1 MLSLPKPRAIRANN
15 ILWLMTLMFVNGG
28 LHAASVGPTGY
39 TNAFNTAVPSPGDWS
54 TESISG
60 GSGDVTTAAEL
71 DAAVQSLTAS
81 GIATQISSDTGNPP
95 AANALAT
102 WSSTGHYLQTRPTG
116 VKMAV
121 LIATLV
127 NDTGTNA
134 DVLNLNYDFTVA
146 TSVTEEISG
155 HRVYYSLT
163 GAANSW
169 QNVPALNSHS
179 PGRVSTS
186 VVLSSAWSAG
196 AKLYLLWADDNGSG
210 SPDDANQIDSFFL
223 SAYYTNFPLTIS
235 LASPAEGQHLGAGS
249 AVSAS
254 VVLTGSPTNVSYYV
268 DRNLAAVRTTPPFTP
283 ITLPPQTVGAHTI
296 YVTAQDTDTLVSTV
310 TNDFVVDLS
319 LSGTLSTDT
328 TLLASIGSYVVS
340 GTLTVPSG
348 VTFTIEPG
356 VTLQFNSGQ
365 SLTIAN
371 GGRLLAEG
379 TSNAPVHFTRA
390 GNSGYWGNLTIN
402 GAVGSPET
410 RIAYASFDFNA
421 NDSGTP
427 CIEVDTGSAYLDHL
441 TFGQTGAPYIHVDGA
456 SFTVSDCFFPVPTA
470 QFEPCHG
477 TRGVRSDGHG
487 LFLRNFFGKPTGYND
502 VVDFT
507 GGNRPH
513 PIVQFIG
520 NVVTGG
526 DDDGFD
532 IDGTDAWIEGNIFLH
547 LHKNAGTPDSS
558 SAVSGGNYVYSS
570 GDPGGTGT
578 ETSQI
583 TIIRNLIYD
592 CDQAADAKQGNFF
605 TFYNNTIVHQSHAG
619 GVDTAGAVV
628 ILADDG
634 TTQGA
639 GMYLEGNIVHD
650 AEQLTRNVTTAIVT
664 YTNNILSQVQG
675 ASWNGLGGNNSTN
688 NPMLKHVPQLSET
701 DFTNWDSAQVMWD
714 WFSLLPESPGIG
726 TGPNGRD
733 KGGVVPAGASIF
745 GMPTGTVS
753 QANATVRVGINRTGN
768 GIPTVGW
775 PNGSGY
781 VAYKWRLDTNDW
793 SAETPINTP
802 IDLAGLPDGAHHVE
816 VTGKNDAGF
825 YQNDPIFGPDATVT
839 VSPTWNIQSAFQLV
853 PGTREG
859 SGFTLGVPAAAGNSY
874 SVLYRDALDPAQ
886 PWIKL
891 LDIPAPAS
899 SGLIWVTDSNATSR
913 MRYYRVITPAQP

>member
-1 MLSLPKPRAIRANN
+1 MTTQPKRSALFPGKGCWSV
-15 ILWLMTLMFVNGG
+15 ILACLAS
-28 LHAASVGPTGY
+28 AASAALVSPAGY
-39 TNAFNTAVPSPGDWS
+39 TNAFDTAPGPADWS
-54 TESISG
+54 TATIVG
-60 GSGDVTTAAEL
+60 ASGDVTTAAGL
-71 DAAVQSLTAS
+71 DAAVQSLSAS
-81 GIATQISSDTGNPP
+81 GINTQISSDTGNPP

-102 WSSTGHYLQTRPTG
+102 WSSSGHYLQTRPTG

-121 LIATLV
+121 LMATLV
-127 NDTGTNA
+127 NNTGTNA
-134 DVLNLNYDFTVA
+134 NLILLNYDFTIA
-146 TSVTEEISG
+146 TSVTEEIPG
-155 HRVYYSLT
+155 HRIFYSVT

-169 QNVPALNSHS
+169 QNISALNSAS
-179 PGRVSTS
+179 AGRLSAS
-186 VVLSSAWSAG
+186 VALSSTWNSG
-196 AKLYLLWADDNGSG
+196 APLYLLWADDNGSG
-210 SPDDANQIDSFFL
+210 SPDDANQIDNFFICA
-223 SAYYTNFPLTIS
+223 SYTNFPLT
-235 LASPAEGQHLGAGS
+235 LALTAPGDGQHIGAGS
-249 AVSAS
+249 VISAS
-254 VVLTGSPTNVSYYV
+254 VALTGSPTNVSYYV
-268 DRNLAAVRTTPPFTP
+268 DGSLAVVRTSTPFTP
-283 ITLPPQTVGAHTI
+283 VTLPNQGVGSHTI
-296 YVTAQDTDTLVSTV
+296 YATAQEASTLVTTA
-310 TNDFVVDLS
+310 TNTFEVDLS
-319 LSGTLSTDT
+319 LSGTLSSDT
-328 TLLASIGSYVVS
+328 TLYAANGSYTVS

-348 VTFTIEPG
+348 VTVTIEPG
-356 VTLQFNSGQ
+356 VTLEFNSGQ
-365 SLTIAN
+365 SLIIAN

-379 TSNAPVHFTRA
+379 TSNAPIHFTRA
-390 GNSGYWGNLTIN
+390 GTSGYWGNLTIN

-410 RIAYASFDFNA
+410 RVTYATFDLNA

-441 TFGQTGAPYIHVDGA
+441 TFGQTGAPYIHVDGS
-456 SFTVSDCFFPVPTA
+456 SFTISDCFFPSPTA

-547 LHKNAGTPDSS
+547 LHRNAGTPDSS
-558 SAVSGGNYVYSS
+558 SAVSGGNYVYST

-634 TTQGA
+634 TAQGA

-650 AEQLTRNVTTAIVT
+650 AEQLTRNVTNAIVT

-675 ASWNGLGGNNSTN
+675 APWSGLGGDNATN

-701 DFTNWDSAQVMWD
+701 YFTNWASAQVMWE
-714 WFSLLPESPGIG
+714 WFSLFQGSPAIG
-726 TGPNGRD
+726 SGPNGRD
-733 KGGVVPAGASIF
+733 KGGVVAAGASIS
-745 GMPTGTVS
+745 GMPTDTVS

-781 VAYKWRLDTNDW
+781 VAYKWRLDTNGW

-802 IDLAGLPDGAHHVE
+802 IDLAGLPDGAHYIE
-816 VTGKNDAGF
+816 VIGKNDAGF
-825 YQNDPIFGPDATVT
+825 YQNDPILGPEAAVT
-839 VSPTWNIQSAFQLV
+839 VSAMWNIQSAFQLV
-853 PGTREG
+853 PGTCEG
-859 SGFTLGVPAAAGNSY
+859 AGFTLGLPAAAGNSY
-874 SVLYRDALDPAQ
+874 SILYRDAFDVTSG
-886 PWIKL
+886 WKKL
-891 LDIPAPAS
+891 LDVPAPPNTTTIWLEDSNAPAS
-899 SGLIWVTDSNATSR
+899 SR
-913 MRYYRVITPAQP
+913 FYRAVTPAQP

>member
-1 MLSLPKPRAIRANN
+1 MLSLPKPDAIRANN
-15 ILWLMTLMFVNGG
+15 ILWLLILMFVTGG

-39 TNAFNTAVPSPGDWS
+39 TNAFDTAVPGPGDWS
-54 TESISG
+54 TETISG

-95 AANALAT
+95 AADALAT

-121 LIATLV
+121 LMATLV

-134 DVLNLNYDFTVA
+134 NLLNLNYDFTVA
-146 TSVTEEISG
+146 TSVTEEIGG

-169 QNVPALNSHS
+169 QNVPALNSHP

-186 VVLSSAWSAG
+186 VGLSSPWNAG

-210 SPDDANQIDSFFL
+210 SPDDANQIDNLFL

-235 LASPAEGQHLGAGS
+235 LTSPTEGQHLGAGS
-249 AVSAS
+249 AVTAS

-268 DRNLAAVRTTPPFTP
+268 DGTLAAVRTAPPFTP
-283 ITLPPQTVGAHTI
+283 VTLPSQSVGAHTI
-296 YVTAQDTDTLVSTV
+296 YVTAQDPTTLVSTV

-328 TLLASIGSYVVS
+328 TLLASIGSYLVS
-340 GTLTVPSG
+340 GTLTVPNG
-348 VTFTIEPG
+348 VTLTIEPG
-356 VTLQFNSGQ
+356 VTLQFNPGQ
-365 SLTIAN
+365 SLIIAN

-390 GNSGYWGNLTIN
+390 GGSGYWGNLTIN

-421 NDSGTP
+421 NDSSTP

-456 SFTVSDCFFPVPTA
+456 SFTISDCFFPIPTA

-513 PIVQFIG
+513 PIVQFVG

-547 LHKNAGTPDSS
+547 LHRNNGTPDSS
-558 SAVSGGNYVYSS
+558 SAVSGGNYTYGG

-578 ETSQI
+578 ETSEI
-583 TIIRNLIYD
+583 TVIRNLVYD

-605 TFYNNTIVHQSHAG
+605 TFYYNTIVHQTHVG
-619 GVDTAGAVV
+619 GIDPIGAVV
-628 ILADDG
+628 ILADSG

-639 GMYLEGNIVHD
+639 GTYLEGNIVFD
-650 AEQLTRNVTTAIVT
+650 AEQLTRNVTTALVT
-664 YTNNILSQVQG
+664 FTNNILSQVAG
-675 ASWNGLGGNNSTN
+675 APWTGPGGNNITN
-688 NPMLKHVPQLSET
+688 NPMLEHIPELTET
-701 DFTNWDSAQVMWD
+701 YFTNWASAQVMWD
-714 WFSLLPESPGIG
+714 WFRLLPGSPGLG

-733 KGGVVPAGASIF
+733 QGAAGPGGASVS
-745 GMPTGTVS
+745 GAPNGTTS
-753 QANATVRVGINRTGN
+753 RTDAQLIVGLNRTGN
-768 GIPTVGW
+768 GIPVAGW
-775 PNGSGY
+775 PEGSGY
-781 VAYKWRLDTNDW
+781 TAYQWRLDTNAW
-793 SAETPINTP
+793 SAERPIGTPIVLTA
-802 IDLAGLPDGAHHVE
+802 LADGAHQVE
-816 VTGKNDAGF
+816 VIGKNDAGF
-825 YQNDPIFGPDATVT
+825 YQNDPIFGSDAVVT
-839 VSPTWNIQSAFQLV
+839 ASPTWHVQSPFSLL
-853 PGTREG
+853 PGNRAGTD
-859 SGFTLGVPAAAGNSY
+859 FTLGFTAAAGNSY
-874 SVLYRDALDPAQ
+874 SVLFRDALDPAH
-886 PWIKL
+886 PWMKL
-891 LDIPAPAS
+891 LDVPAPESAGFVS
-899 SGLIWVTDSNATSR
+899 VTDSNAPPETR
-913 MRYYRVITPAQP
+913 FYRVVTPAWP